1 MNTNEPVSDLTAD
14 RYVEEMDL
22 NLSSNSATQTFDFPF
37 KSLTK
42 LLYRLFLLVKLDD
55 FEN

>member
-22 NLSSNSATQTFDFPF
+22 NLFSNSATQTFDFPF
-37 KSLTK
+37 KE
-42 LLYRLFLLVKLDD
+42 F
-55 FEN
+55 N